1 MKFCTFPARV
11 NFNFKSSIRGDTT
24 RQWIIEIW
32 WAHINILIGS
42 TGMAVDGGDDHLI
55 VSLCG
60 NQNMR
65 NRRLR
70 IINGKRMMDI
80 RKNWLIDGFMVHGQS
95 IGLFHW
101 AALYELWITLNFI
114 SRQAVLI
121 LISSHITCRFVDRIK
136 RESFPGSMKTKTHS
150 LHSDSPSHTLTLP
163 FCLIKARAL
172 WSPSCDLTLLSLSC
186 CLVVLD

>member
-11 NFNFKSSIRGDTT
+11 TFNFKPSIRVDTT

-32 WAHINILIGS
+32 WAHSNILISS
-42 TGMAVDGGDDHLI
+42 TGVAIDAGDDHLI

-60 NQNMR
+60 NQNIR

-70 IINGKRMMDI
+70 IRHSKELID
-80 RKNWLIDGFMVHGQS
+80 WLIDGFMVHGQS

-101 AALYELWITLNFI
+101 AALYDLWITLNFI
-114 SRQAVLI
+114 RQAVLI

-136 RESFPGSMKTKTHS
+136 RESFPGTMKTKT
-150 LHSDSPSHTLTLP
+150 PNTQPAFWFTIAYTYP
-163 FCLIKARAL
+163 AI
-172 WSPSCDLTLLSLSC
+172 LSN
-186 CLVVLD
+186 